1 MVISMVVYEEFYIDF
16 NIINKYMFEV
26 NDKLSK

>member
-1 MVISMVVYEEFYIDF
+1 MVIGMVVYEEFYIDF

-26 NDKLSK
+26 SDKLSK